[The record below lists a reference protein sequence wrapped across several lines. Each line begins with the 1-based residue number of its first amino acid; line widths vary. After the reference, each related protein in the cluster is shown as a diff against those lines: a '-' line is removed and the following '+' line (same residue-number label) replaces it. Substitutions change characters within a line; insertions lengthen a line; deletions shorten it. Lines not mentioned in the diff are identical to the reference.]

1 MKKILLLMLLVIL
14 LSVIAG
20 CMTERERRGVSY
32 APFNSPEGGT
42 RRTFDGDM

>member
-1 MKKILLLMLLVIL
+1 MKNLCFLLIILMFLALFT
-14 LSVIAG
+14 G

-32 APFNSPEGGT
+32 TPFNAPEGST